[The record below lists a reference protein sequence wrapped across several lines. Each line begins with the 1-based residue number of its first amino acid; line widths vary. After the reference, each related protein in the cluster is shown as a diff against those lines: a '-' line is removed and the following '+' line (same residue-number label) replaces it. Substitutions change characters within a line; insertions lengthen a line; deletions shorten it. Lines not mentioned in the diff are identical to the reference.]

1 MSTISPGNALPHV
14 SDHAPRHARSSLK
27 KLRVPARH
35 ALTPVTH
42 RPLTHTKHAPQSRVR
57 HMRHATITKQRI
69 RENSSLIIATTRH
82 VASGSRYA
90 LTRSPHPIHKL
101 TKKRPRAPLRP
112 GTRATAV
119 SYRHRLQTPLSRRPA
134 PHSPKPPTQGI
145 QRHSHAHATKSA
157 HAQQHVNF
165 YILTNNIHKRPR
177 NSKTPRRKKQTS
189 GKGKQHTRE
198 KSPTTHRDRKLHHA
212 CQTRPTPAIIAP

>member
-112 GTRATAV
+112 GTAHAIA
-119 SYRHRLQTPLSRRPA
+119 HHQTKALPA
-134 PHSPKPPTQGI
+134 PTRTPQ
-145 QRHSHAHATKSA
+145 AATNTAAASNVRA
-157 HAQQHVNF
+157 P
-165 YILTNNIHKRPR
+165 HKRVTNYTR
-177 NSKTPRRKKQTS
+177 KQFDTPVAS
-189 GKGKQHTRE
+189 ATRFL
-198 KSPTTHRDRKLHHA
+198 R
-212 CQTRPTPAIIAP
+212 TRLT